1 MKKLKLYFLFIIPW
15 ILIFSCDKEDDK
27 IEPVEIPFHSRV
39 EIDYS
44 GIVIQD
50 GESITIDGVTYS
62 HKLNLADPTSVLDSG
77 FLMTTY
83 SSDSVNA
90 VIDTIKWQNGN
101 TVKYVFKRKPDLTI
115 VSSGDY
121 IEMDNAINANNNG
134 IFIIL
139 SVDTASGSIEVTN
152 TERTNSTEDESN
164 STAIATIQDPELI
177 TSQVVD
183 IITGDTITIT
193 VGTIF
198 TDKKTILIDK
208 INYHAPGGSLLLQ
221 LYRNNRDSTIVP
233 PDTNYTYIV
242 DKYILKVKGG
252 IEIINLEDVIDLRAK
267 AIQIESKTGSEIK
280 ITTNP
285 SSLFEDIITY
295 Y

>member
-233 PDTNYTYIV
+233 PDTIYTYIV

-252 IEIINLEDVIDLRAK
+252 IGIKNLEDVIDLRAK
-267 AIQIESKTGSEIK
+267 TIQIESKTGSEITISPVNIAK
-280 ITTNP
+280 
-285 SSLFEDIITY
+285 ITY

>member
-267 AIQIESKTGSEIK
+267 TIQIESKTGSEITISPVNIAK
-280 ITTNP
+280 
-285 SSLFEDIITY
+285 ITY